1 MKIKVKEIP
10 RQGLQISETLST
22 DAFCFNEDEFKIIS
36 APVVTG
42 DVYKSRD
49 TVNAQVNVAAKY
61 GFVCARCLDPVVVSR
76 SDDFKFD
83 VSIQPTTDYVDFGD
97 EIRQQ
102 MLLNISSIVLCRQDC
117 RGLCPS
123 CGANLNNEKCKC
135 KK

>member
-10 RQGLQISETLST
+10 RHGLQISETLNT
-22 DAFCFNEDEFKIIS
+22 AAFCFDADDFKIIS
-36 APVVTG
+36 PPAVTG

-49 TVNAQVNVAAKY
+49 AINVQVNVAAKY

-76 SDDFKFD
+76 SDEFKFD
-83 VSIQPTTDYVDFGD
+83 VSIQPMTDYVDLGE

-102 MLLNISSIVLCRQDC
+102 MLLNISSIVLCGPDC
-117 RGLCPS
+117 KGLCPS
-123 CGANLNNEKCKC
+123 CGVNLNNEKCKC

>member
-10 RQGLQISETLST
+10 RHGLQISETLNT

-36 APVVTG
+36 SPAVTG

-49 TVNAQVNVAAKY
+49 AVNAQVNVTAKY

-76 SDDFKFD
+76 SDDFNFD
-83 VSIQPTTDYVDFGD
+83 LSIQPTTDYVDLGE

-102 MLLNISSIVLCRQDC
+102 MLLNISPIVLCRKDC
-117 RGLCPS
+117 QGLCRS
-123 CGANLNNEKCKC
+123 CGVNLNNEKCKC